1 MNSDRRD
8 ERQFEALRG
17 AARGHMPA
25 LDGWRG
31 LAVLVVVLHNSSF
44 LWKHQHTVPDML
56 VSTLFATGWAGV
68 TLFFVLSGFLI
79 TGILLDTRSSPR
91 YFRDFYLRRTFRIFP
106 LYYVTLL
113 IAFVVVA
120 PLLGSAAWV
129 ASVHRNQAWFW
140 SYIPNWLPSGRGIV
154 GLSHFWSL
162 GVEEQF
168 YLVWPLLLL
177 VTGDRWF
184 PRTAVAIFVGAFAY
198 RWWFLYGGGSPE
210 WLYGS
215 TLARCDALALGAL
228 LAYAARNPDWFR
240 PLWRWRYRLFGWA
253 SVVVVAV
260 VLWTHGF
267 EPYDPIVEVVGQSAI
282 AMVFA
287 FPLFATVSPSNRVE
301 SRLTRW
307 MSARWLRFLGKYS
320 YAIYVIHMPL
330 HIVLRRVAAPIVNR
344 GGSWGG
350 MALMFVYCAMILGL
364 STLLAIVSWN
374 LIEKR
379 FLLLKN
385 RLAPREN
392 APVVAAATRETV

>member
-1 MNSDRRD
+1 MNTAPGD
-8 ERQFEALRG
+8 ERQFEALSR

-44 LWKHQHTVPDML
+44 LWQHQHTVPDML
-56 VSTLFATGWAGV
+56 VSTLFATGWVGV

-106 LYYVTLL
+106 LYYVALFL
-113 IAFVVVA
+113 AFVVVA
-120 PLLGSAAWV
+120 PLWGSPAWV
-129 ASVHRNQAWFW
+129 ASVHRDQAWYW
-140 SYIPNWLPSGRGIV
+140 GYIANWGHGPGIV
-154 GLSHFWSL
+154 GFGHFWSL
-162 GVEEQF
+162 CVEEQF

-184 PRTAVAIFVGAFAY
+184 PRTAIAICVGAFVF
-198 RWWFLYGGGSPE
+198 RWWYLHGGGSTE

-228 LAYAARNPDWFR
+228 LAYAARRRAWFR
-240 PLWRWRYRLFGWA
+240 PLWRWRYRIFGGA
-253 SVVVVAV
+253 SAVVVAL

-267 EPYDPIVEVVGQSAI
+267 GPYDPVVEVVGQPAI
-282 AMVFA
+282 ALVFA
-287 FPLFATVSPSNRVE
+287 FALFATVSPSNPVE

-320 YAIYVIHMPL
+320 YAIYVIHVPL
-330 HIVLRRVAAPIVNR
+330 HTVLEGVAAPIVNR
-344 GGSWGG
+344 PGSWGSMG
-350 MALMFVYCAMILGL
+350 LMFVYCAMILAI

-379 FLLLKN
+379 FLQLKN
-385 RLAPREN
+385 RLAPRAN
-392 APVVAAATRETV
+392 APLVAAAASNTV